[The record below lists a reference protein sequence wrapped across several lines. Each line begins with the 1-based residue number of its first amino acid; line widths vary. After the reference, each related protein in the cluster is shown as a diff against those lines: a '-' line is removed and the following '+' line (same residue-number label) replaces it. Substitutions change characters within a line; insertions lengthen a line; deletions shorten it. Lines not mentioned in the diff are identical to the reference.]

1 MLQDD
6 EEVKQIL
13 PINPESDD
21 LFHILEDGVILCKL
35 INKAQENTIDMR
47 AVNSKKNLNV
57 Y

>member
-6 EEVKQIL
+6 EELKEQL

-35 INKAQENTIDMR
+35 INKA
-47 AVNSKKNLNV
+47 
-57 Y
+57 